1 MSDAVT
7 LRQLRY
13 LVAVANTLHFG
24 RAAAACHVSQPS
36 LSAQIQQLEDALGVH
51 LVERTH
57 RRVLLTPAGEEAV
70 WRARRILGDMAD
82 FAAAVRRSAAPL
94 GGELRIGAIPTLAPY
109 YLPRALPGLRRDHPD
124 LRLFLRED
132 LTDRLVAGLRAGQLD
147 ALLLALPV
155 EGAGFASAPLFD
167 EPFLVALPAGHRL
180 AARERLDADDLR
192 GERLLLLEDGH
203 CLRDQA
209 LAVCPSPRPPDREGF
224 GGTSLTTLVEM
235 VAGRIGVTLLPALAA
250 ARATDGV
257 ETRPFRAPQP
267 ARRIGLIWRR
277 GSPRESELKL
287 LADHLR
293 VHRPEGVD
301 AIPAD
306 HQPAQ
311 PLHTAA
317 I

>member
-51 LVERTH
+51 LVERTQ

-70 WRARRILGDMAD
+70 WRARRMLGDMAD

-94 GGELRIGAIPTLAPY
+94 RGELRIGAIPTLAPY
-109 YLPRALPGLRRDHPD
+109 YLPRVLPGLRRDHPD

-132 LTDRLVAGLRAGQLD
+132 PTDRLVAGLRDGQLD

-167 EPFLVALPAGHRL
+167 EPFLVALPIGHRL
-180 AARERLDADDLR
+180 AARERLDDSDLH

-209 LAVCPSPRPPDREGF
+209 LAVCRFPRAPERDGF
-224 GGTSLTTLVEM
+224 AGTSLTTLGEM
-235 VAGRIGVTLLPALAA
+235 VAGRIGITLLPALAA
-250 ARATDGV
+250 ARPPDGV
-257 ETRPFRAPQP
+257 ETRPFRAPEP
-267 ARRIGLIWRR
+267 SRRIGLVWRR
-277 GSPRESELKL
+277 GSPREAELKL

-293 VHRPEGVD
+293 VHRPDGVE
-301 AIPAD
+301 AIPAGHD
-306 HQPAQ
+306 PLPA
-311 PLHTAA
+311 LDAA
-317 I
+317 AS